1 MSATKKL
8 IEKIRG
14 IQKGDYV
21 RIDISGRKSPVYG
34 EVREVINEYC
44 WLHGRVEKCL
54 IIYLPKY
61 KEMIGVCLEDKEY
74 KVRLARRRKKK

>member
-1 MSATKKL
+1 VSATKKL

-61 KEMIGVCLEDKEY
+61 KEMIGVCLEDEEY